1 MRLLRT
7 LGLAAGLAVPMLPA
21 GVAHANEADLSRAE
35 ELRQMVERGTRFEH
49 AEGLQRDLAHAH
61 ALYCR
66 AARENSP
73 DALVRLGWMYANGR
87 GVPRD
92 DSTAHTLFRRAGT
105 LGSEL
110 AQRLASVVKGPDER
124 LPDCLITRAPAPEPD
139 PKPLDIPPPAQSSE
153 PAQPT
158 PVVVAPAAFR
168 AGPNTPEFKQWLA
181 SVLKMAVDFK
191 LDPRLVFALIRAE
204 SNFDPMAKSP
214 KNAQGLMQLIPE
226 TAERFAVR
234 DVWDPLE
241 NIRGGMSY
249 LRWLLSH
256 FKGDVVLA
264 LAGYN
269 AGEGAVDRHKGV
281 PPYPE
286 TLAYVQRIRALYP
299 MDKHPFDPKAASPIR
314 SAKIPSSPAPTGKLQ

>member
-1 MRLLRT
+1 
-7 LGLAAGLAVPMLPA
+7 
-21 GVAHANEADLSRAE
+21 VARQRAE
-35 ELRQMVERGTRFEH
+35 DGGR
-49 AEGLQRDLAHAH
+49 LQ
-61 ALYCR
+61 
-66 AARENSP
+66 ARS
-73 DALVRLGWMYANGR
+73 
-87 GVPRD
+87 
-92 DSTAHTLFRRAGT
+92 
-105 LGSEL
+105 
-110 AQRLASVVKGPDER
+110 
-124 LPDCLITRAPAPEPD
+124 AP
-139 PKPLDIPPPAQSSE
+139 
-153 PAQPT
+153 
-158 PVVVAPAAFR
+158 
-168 AGPNTPEFKQWLA
+168 
-181 SVLKMAVDFK
+181 
-191 LDPRLVFALIRAE
+191 VFALIRAE
-204 SNFDPMAKSP
+204 SNFDPLAKSP

-314 SAKIPSSPAPTGKLQ
+314 SAKIPPRPPQPASCNASSAKALMTRPCPGTLAALASGLAQAQLAPGGRDRPAGAGGGRLRSRDRPVFPNGQTGLPLFRHLLCDSRRPVRDLRARRPTAQPRQPGVVAVAIPSPGGHKIMSQGRRHQSGNDLASRTGQSPPTEPVEALQLNNTLPAEGTESC